1 MSGKHGICLFRTKDN
16 ENIISLYKKTEYI
29 FLQKVLFF
37 NVSVSASIVTQR
49 LFSKKFINVN
59 G

>member
-16 ENIISLYKKTEYI
+16 ENIIPL
-29 FLQKVLFF
+29 LQENRIHIPSKILFINVLM
-37 NVSVSASIVTQR
+37 SANIVTQR